1 MGTTDF
7 NKYKMDKKIPEDE
20 LFPDFFINQKTDVLS
35 HLAEVRKEAEA
46 KRGK

>member
-1 MGTTDF
+1 
-7 NKYKMDKKIPEDE
+7 MDKKTPEDD
-20 LFPDFFINQKTDVLS
+20 LFPDFFIHQKTQVLS